1 MPETAGS
8 AHSGRRRRKLLLL
21 DHRPPRHQSGLTR
34 ALDQGMFTRVGRT
47 PVGADS
53 RPSRRH
59 CKGRQAGG
67 ASYVT
72 SKSGQS
78 GAGDAIGCRHAPG
91 EIVRDE
97 VDSGEGMRDTLQ
109 TDGRLRPNLALHTA
123 LSTLRAISPA
133 SVNFTRPK
141 AIGDWLPRR
150 VAPVFHDER
159 RASTKRHT

>member
-34 ALDQGMFTRVGRT
+34 ALDQGMFTRVGRLPLARIAGRRADIVRGAKREVRPMSRRSPDNPELAT
-47 PVGADS
+47 PLAADTLQARS
-53 RPSRRH
+53 CATRSTAARACGTPSRRM
-59 CKGRQAGG
+59 G
-67 ASYVT
+67 AF
-72 SKSGQS
+72 
-78 GAGDAIGCRHAPG
+78 D
-91 EIVRDE
+91 
-97 VDSGEGMRDTLQ
+97 
-109 TDGRLRPNLALHTA
+109 PNLALHTA